1 MSIKRFT
8 LSSKTEHVA
17 NLGPC
22 EIVGIVEHLD
32 GPFVQFSDHAAAL
45 SSREAHIKEL
55 EGVLKHAVR
64 NCPNCEGKGDFTCGK
79 CKNDTLHDC
88 QYCAIYRQA
97 LSPEG
102 ERK

>member
-1 MSIKRFT
+1 
-8 LSSKTEHVA
+8 
-17 NLGPC
+17 
-22 EIVGIVEHLD
+22 
-32 GPFVQFSDHAAAL
+32 
-45 SSREAHIKEL
+45 
-55 EGVLKHAVR
+55 VLKHAVR